1 MVPGRSL
8 VSASEKM
15 PGYSKNCRIGY
26 GYPGISQE
34 GPSLS
39 RTSFFR
45 NKIKY
50 SIFTIIG

>member
-26 GYPGISQE
+26 GYPRGFPRKGHPYPE
-34 GPSLS
+34 HHFLE
-39 RTSFFR
+39 
-45 NKIKY
+45 IK
-50 SIFTIIG
+50 